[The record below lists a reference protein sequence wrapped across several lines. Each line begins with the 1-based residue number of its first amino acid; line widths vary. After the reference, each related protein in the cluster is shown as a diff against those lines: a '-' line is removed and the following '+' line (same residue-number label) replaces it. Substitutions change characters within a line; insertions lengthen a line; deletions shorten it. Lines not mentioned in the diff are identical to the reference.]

1 MSSALT
7 KKKKRGLKIAG
18 STGRGGQRTKKDQA
32 GGNITEG
39 SEDRAGL

>member
-7 KKKKRGLKIAG
+7 KKKKGGLKIAG
-18 STGRGGQRTKKDQA
+18 STGRGGQRTKDQA